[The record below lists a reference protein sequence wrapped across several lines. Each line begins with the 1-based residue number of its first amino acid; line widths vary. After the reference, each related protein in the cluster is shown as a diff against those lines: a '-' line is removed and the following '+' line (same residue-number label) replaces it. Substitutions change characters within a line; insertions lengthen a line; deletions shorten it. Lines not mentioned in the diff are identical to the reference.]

1 MPERTFSYPRVVPA
15 PPKAPP
21 PDPVAPDRRT
31 PPGQRELV
39 VASLIR
45 CPPRTSAP
53 LRRARH

>member
-1 MPERTFSYPRVVPA
+1 MPERTFSDPRVVPVS
-15 PPKAPP
+15 PKAPP
-21 PDPVAPDRRT
+21 PNAVARDRRP

-53 LRRARH
+53 PHRARH